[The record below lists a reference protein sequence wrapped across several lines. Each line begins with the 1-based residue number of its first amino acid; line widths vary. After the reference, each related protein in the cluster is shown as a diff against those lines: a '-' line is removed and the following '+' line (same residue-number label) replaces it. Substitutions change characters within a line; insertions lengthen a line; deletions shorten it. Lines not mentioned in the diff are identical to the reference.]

1 MHTSHRS
8 LPSPFPH
15 THVCTDTR
23 IRNKIESNDCQLNP
37 HVYLHR
43 EEVVLCNRCHVVTM
57 SRCRDTRPR
66 AEERRGEVVTWERE
80 CANLCHVLRIHD
92 CHDRYPPYHCRYDD
106 RAGHCVDVS
115 RSRVFTVS
123 LYRVWIVCGLC
134 GDVGG
139 GEIQVRLPAP
149 GLRLSSPTAALQ
161 PLPVPPPACTGQ
173 RNSPPPSYLLTTTG
187 WAWAVSALP
196 SQVALSFVLCIRI
209 NIITSSVPRHS

>member
-1 MHTSHRS
+1 MQGHKTQS
-8 LPSPFPH
+8 
-15 THVCTDTR
+15 
-23 IRNKIESNDCQLNP
+23 
-37 HVYLHR
+37 
-43 EEVVLCNRCHVVTM
+43 
-57 SRCRDTRPR
+57 
-66 AEERRGEVVTWERE
+66 RGEVVTWERE

-123 LYRVWIVCGLC
+123 LYRVWIVYLC

-161 PLPVPPPACTGQ
+161 PLPVTTSLHRAEK
-173 RNSPPPSYLLTTTG
+173 LTTTF
-187 WAWAVSALP
+187 LP
-196 SQVALSFVLCIRI
+196 SYHHRLGLGCICTAISSLKWLCPLCCVSGTI
-209 NIITSSVPRHS
+209 SSPAAILCQ

>member
-1 MHTSHRS
+1 MQTCAMSS
-8 LPSPFPH
+8 GYM
-15 THVCTDTR
+15 TVMTD
-23 IRNKIESNDCQLNP
+23 
-37 HVYLHR
+37 
-43 EEVVLCNRCHVVTM
+43 
-57 SRCRDTRPR
+57 
-66 AEERRGEVVTWERE
+66 
-80 CANLCHVLRIHD
+80 
-92 CHDRYPPYHCRYDD
+92 DRYPPYHCRYDD

-123 LYRVWIVCGLC
+123 LYRVWTLCGQC

-173 RNSPPPSYLLTTTG
+173 RNSPPPSYLLTTG

-196 SQVALSFVLCIRI
+196 SQVSSGSVLCAVYQEQYHHQQQYCV
-209 NIITSSVPRHS
+209 SSVPRHSCHRY